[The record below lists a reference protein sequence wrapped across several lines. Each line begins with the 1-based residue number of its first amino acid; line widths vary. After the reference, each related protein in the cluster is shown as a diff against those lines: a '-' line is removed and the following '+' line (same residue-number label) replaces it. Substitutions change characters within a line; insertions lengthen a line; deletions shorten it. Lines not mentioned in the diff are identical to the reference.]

1 MHTQLLDQ
9 LGHLPQTSAMARK
22 GREIQQRPH
31 VKGFR
36 PGKAPKKLKKKL
48 MKQALPEMTA
58 TQQRMFDL
66 FVERTPE
73 ESKKLIGRWL
83 MGSLLA
89 GIALTLLSIPAW
101 RWSWIAGVPLTLLAG
116 FAFFSH
122 IRLRRQRG
130 QLEEMAEQVAQVT
143 RSV

>member
-1 MHTQLLDQ
+1 
-9 LGHLPQTSAMARK
+9 MARR

-48 MKQALPEMTA
+48 MKQSLPEMTA

-73 ESKKLIGRWL
+73 ESKKLIGRWVL
-83 MGSLLA
+83 GTLIGA
-89 GIALTLLSIPAW
+89 IALTLLSILAW
-101 RWSWIAGVPLTLLAG
+101 RWSWIAGVPLTLGAG
-116 FAFFSH
+116 FVFFSH
-122 IRLRRQRG
+122 IRLRSQRA
-130 QLEEMAEQVAQVT
+130 QLEEMAEQVATVT

>member
-1 MHTQLLDQ
+1 
-9 LGHLPQTSAMARK
+9 MARK

-66 FVERTPE
+66 FVERTPA

-83 MGSLLA
+83 LGTLIGA
-89 GIALTLLSIPAW
+89 IALTLLSLLAW
-101 RWSWIAGVPLTLLAG
+101 QWSWIAGIPLTLAAG
-116 FAFFSH
+116 FTFFSH
-122 IRLRRQRG
+122 IRLRSQRA
-130 QLEEMAEQVAQVT
+130 QLEEMAEQVATVT